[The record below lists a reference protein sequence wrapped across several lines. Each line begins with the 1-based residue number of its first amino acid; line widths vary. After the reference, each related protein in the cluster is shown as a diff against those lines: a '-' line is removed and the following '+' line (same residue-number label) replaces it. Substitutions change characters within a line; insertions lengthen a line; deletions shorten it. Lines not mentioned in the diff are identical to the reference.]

1 MSAARQAKA
10 MSSEALWE
18 YALRC
23 LDRKPYSAAELQ
35 RKLRLK
41 ADTTATLRAVV
52 EKLREYGLLNDQ
64 KFAESFTTSRLEGQG
79 HGAGRVIRD
88 LRTRGIPGQTAES
101 TVRQIY
107 QEVDEQELIR
117 RYLERKFRSKN
128 LPQFLREE
136 KNLASAYRRLR
147 TAGFSSNNSIRVLK
161 EFSQRA
167 EELEDTE
174 DVEES

>member
-1 MSAARQAKA
+1 MDA
-10 MSSEALWE
+10 ETLWE

-23 LDRKPYSAAELQ
+23 LDRKAYSAAELQ

-41 ADTTATLRAVV
+41 SDTAATLRAVM

-64 KFAESFTTSRLEGQG
+64 KFAESFTASRLEGQG
-79 HGAGRVIRD
+79 HGARRVIRD
-88 LRTRGIPGQTAES
+88 LRTRGISSQTAER
-101 TVRQIY
+101 TVQKVY
-107 QEVDEQELIR
+107 EEVDERDLIR

-128 LPQFLREE
+128 LRLFLLEE
-136 KNLASAYRRLR
+136 KNLAAAYRRLR

-167 EELEDTE
+167 DELEDTDE
-174 DVEES
+174 PEES

>member
-1 MSAARQAKA
+1 MG
-10 MSSEALWE
+10 SEALWE

-23 LDRKPYSAAELQ
+23 LDRKAYSATELQ

-41 ADTTATLRAVV
+41 ANTMATLREVM

-79 HGAGRVIRD
+79 HGASRVIRD
-88 LRTRGIPGQTAES
+88 LRTRGISSQTAEN

-107 QEVDEQELIR
+107 EEVDERDLIR
-117 RYLERKFRSKN
+117 RYLERKFRSKD
-128 LPQFLREE
+128 LRQFLREE

-161 EFSQRA
+161 EFSRRA
-167 EELEDTE
+167 DELEDTDE
-174 DVEES
+174 PEEN